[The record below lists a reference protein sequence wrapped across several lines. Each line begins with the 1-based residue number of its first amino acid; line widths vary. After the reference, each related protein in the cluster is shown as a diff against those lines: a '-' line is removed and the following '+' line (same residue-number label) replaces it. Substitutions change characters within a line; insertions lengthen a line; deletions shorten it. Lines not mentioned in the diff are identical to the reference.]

1 MRDGTRDDY
10 KSCRENWA
18 DGRCPCCGSEL
29 TSWPG
34 PDQDWEP
41 AGVAEGVTFCG
52 RCIGCR
58 HHEEPPEF
66 LNLLLKAL
74 AGGS

>member
-18 DGRCPCCGSEL
+18 D
-29 TSWPG
+29 
-34 PDQDWEP
+34 
-41 AGVAEGVTFCG
+41 G